1 MNVPGFAL
9 STLVGQGA
17 SAQVFRA
24 RSAAGGREVA
34 VRVGRAPLA
43 DAAARQRFAR
53 RLTAARAIA
62 AHPHVAAVRDGGL
75 TDDGRPF
82 VVMDL
87 YRSGSYADVVE
98 AGVPIPAEQVLDIGF
113 ALADVLVA
121 AHAEGLV
128 HGNISPAAI
137 LRAPDGS
144 PVLAGFELGTSR
156 AADVTVA
163 GDVHDLGGTLLALV
177 TGRSAGP
184 RTGAAGS
191 AGEHPAGDQSA
202 DESPSA
208 VVVGSQQD
216 STLAVLRRATEV
228 DPHDRY
234 PSAEA
239 LRNDLAAVRAGRPA
253 GGGIRHRPAA
263 PNPSVGSA
271 GDVDRVGS
279 PGRPGAAPV
288 IRTGGDG
295 PASNPVDTRGRRRQ
309 PARVVAMVI
318 GLLVIVGLIVVLVLH
333 LVLDRTG

>member
-1 MNVPGFAL
+1 MNVPGFVL

-24 RSAAGGREVA
+24 RSASGGREVA

-82 VVMDL
+82 LVMDL
-87 YRSGSYADVVE
+87 YRPGSYADVVE

-137 LRAPDGS
+137 LRASDGS
-144 PVLAGFELGTSR
+144 PVLAGFELGTSW

-184 RTGAAGS
+184 RTGAGGS
-191 AGEHPAGDQSA
+191 VGEHPAGDQSA

-228 DPHDRY
+228 DPQDRY

-253 GGGIRHRPAA
+253 GGIRHRPAA

-271 GDVDRVGS
+271 GDVDRVGW
-279 PGRPGAAPV
+279 PGAAPV

-295 PASNPVDTRGRRRQ
+295 PASNPVDTRGRLRQ

-318 GLLVIVGLIVVLVLH
+318 GLLVIVGLIVVLVL
-333 LVLDRTG
+333 DRTG